1 MINVFHSTQCFLL
14 LCQEIVIIGG
24 QNNNLL
30 AWEVTE

>member
-14 LCQEIVIIGG
+14 LWQEIAIIGG